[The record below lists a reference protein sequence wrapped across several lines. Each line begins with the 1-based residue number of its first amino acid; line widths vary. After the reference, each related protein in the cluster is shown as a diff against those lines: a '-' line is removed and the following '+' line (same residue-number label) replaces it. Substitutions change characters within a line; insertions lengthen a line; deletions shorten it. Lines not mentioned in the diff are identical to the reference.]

1 MYINIIQMSISDLY
15 STGFRERNRDHFA
28 SIVRVALLDG
38 HITPDEKNFLDR
50 LANNLD
56 VSADEY
62 ERIIEN
68 PSAYPVNPPYTYETR
83 LERLYDLARMVFIDE
98 HLAGTHELNM
108 LRKLAVGLGFTPAN
122 VNYIIDKALKLVSRH
137 VTLEVFIDEMKNMN
151 R

>member
-1 MYINIIQMSISDLY
+1 MSISDLY

-28 SIVRVALLDG
+28 AIVRVALADG
-38 HITPDEKNFLDR
+38 VISPEEKKFLDR

-56 VSADEY
+56 VSVDEY
-62 ERIIEN
+62 ERILKN
-68 PSAYPVNPPYTYETR
+68 PNHYPVNPPYTYEAR
-83 LERLYDLARMVFIDE
+83 LERLFDLTRMVYIDE
-98 HLAGTHELNM
+98 HLADTHELNM

-137 VTLEVFIDEMKNMN
+137 VPLEVFIEEMRNMN

>member
-1 MYINIIQMSISDLY
+1 MSISDLY

-28 SIVRVALLDG
+28 AIVRVALIDG
-38 HITPDEKNFLDR
+38 VISPDEKKFLDR

-62 ERIIEN
+62 ERILEN
-68 PSAYPVNPPYTYETR
+68 PNAYPVNPPYTYETR

-98 HLAGTHELNM
+98 HLADTHELNM

-122 VNYIIDKALKLVSRH
+122 INYIIDKALKLVSRH
-137 VTLEVFIDEMKNMN
+137 VPLDVFVEEMRHMN